1 MAIIGGILDSIGNL
15 EGGVA
20 GPRLWN
26 PRQRW
31 WHRWTQKTGS
41 ARPARR
47 FARATYFKRLIEDE
61 QLRENL
67 LSAYASARSAYGR
80 VSNGKPAGKALMEDR
95 KLQRELVQ
103 AANALKEAS
112 YSIRQP
118 PAKAKRKGGLG
129 RTLLLLVVGAALA
142 LALSEELRSKVLDL
156 LFGAEEEFDYSS
168 TTMPSQ
174 AAPTPESA
182 PAA

>member
-1 MAIIGGILDSIGNL
+1 MAAKDRIGKASEAVRSGDY
-15 EGGVA
+15 V
-20 GPRLWN
+20 
-26 PRQRW
+26 
-31 WHRWTQKTGS
+31 
-41 ARPARR
+41 
-47 FARATYFKRLIEDE
+47 KRLIEDE

-67 LSAYASARSAYGR
+67 LSAYAAARSAYGR
-80 VSNGKPAGKALMEDR
+80 MSNGKPAGKALLEDR
-95 KLQRELVQ
+95 KLQRELAE

-118 PAKAKRKGGLG
+118 PAKRKRKGGLG
-129 RTLLLLVVGAALA
+129 RALLLVVVGAALA
-142 LALSEELRSKVLDL
+142 LALSEQARSKLLDL

-168 TTMPSQ
+168 TTMPAE